1 MNQLALATAWAHVSL
16 ETNMLFAITFEIKDW
31 MSIGVGSLFVCAV
44 LALCKAR
51 LASLR
56 QARQTSSCTAA
67 WWTKSYGSER
77 WQATGHSR
85 EQDHR
90 VMYSPWKAKACAR

>member
-16 ETNMLFAITFEIKDW
+16 EANMLFEITFEIEAW
-31 MSIGVGSLFVCAV
+31 MALGVWSFLMGAV

-56 QARQTSSCTAA
+56 QARQASSCTAA
-67 WWTKSYGSER
+67 WWTKSSGSEH

-90 VMYSPWKAKACAR
+90 VLCLPWRAKACVR